1 MPKGQTMTRVAI
13 LGGGIGAQH
22 LTAYGA
28 VPGLDVALMV
38 DQDVTRRAEVET
50 LGIAT
55 SDSIEAALADGI
67 DLVDIC
73 LPPHLHAPVA
83 LRALAAG
90 KHVICEKPLATSLHD
105 VDRIVAAAQQAGRHV
120 FPVFQYRFGPAF
132 DQLAA
137 LRDAGLTG
145 QPIAAALETHWS
157 RSADYYS
164 VPWRG
169 TWEGEQGGA
178 VLGHAIHAHDL
189 MCHWMGPV
197 RRLTATLG
205 TRANPI
211 EVDDTAAISFEL
223 DGGALAT
230 SSVTLGAA
238 TDAPRLRFVFEHLTA
253 TSHTLPYTPGEG
265 HWTFAARNP
274 AQQQD
279 VDAVLSAVT
288 PGLAGCAGF
297 LTEIRRS
304 LDGEPNRAV
313 TLDDVAASIALV
325 TAIYASARAGTPV
338 DLPLP
343 HDHPMRKG
351 WRP

>member
-28 VPGLDVALMV
+28 VPGLDVVLMV
-38 DQDVTRRAEVET
+38 DQDATRRAEVEA

-55 SDSIEAALADGI
+55 SDTIEAAMADGI

-83 LRALAAG
+83 LQALAAG
-90 KHVICEKPLATSLHD
+90 KHVICEKPLATSLDD
-105 VDRIVAAAQQAGRHV
+105 VDRIMAAAAKANRRV

-145 QPIAAALETHWS
+145 KPIAAALETHWS
-157 RSADYYS
+157 RGADYYG

-189 MCHWMGPV
+189 MCHWIGPV
-197 RRLTATLG
+197 RRVMASLG
-205 TRANPI
+205 TRANRI
-211 EVDDTAAISFEL
+211 EVDDTAALTFEL

-230 SSVTLGAA
+230 SSITLGAA
-238 TDAPRLRFVFEHLTA
+238 TDETRLRFVFEHLTA
-253 TSHTLPYTPGEG
+253 TSHTSPYTPAEG
-265 HWTFAARNP
+265 QWSFAARDP
-274 AQQQD
+274 AQQVD
-279 VDAVLSAVT
+279 VDAALGAVT
-288 PGLAGCAGF
+288 HGPAGF
-297 LTEIRRS
+297 AGLLTEIRWA
-304 LDGEPNRAV
+304 LAGEANRAV
-313 TLDDVAASIALV
+313 TLDDGAASIALV
-325 TAIYASARAGTPV
+325 TAIYASARAGAPV